1 MEKELDFIKLYEE
14 IYKCLPNRNI
24 QMLLD
29 VCYEIV
35 GVPILVVDILYN
47 VLGNAPKEK
56 TGDPLWDDLISRGG
70 LDTEQ
75 IASLYEDGIIQSV
88 DSEKVL
94 ISSTGD
100 RVKSSRKFRGSSRST
115 VSWKGM

>member
-29 VCYEIV
+29 VCYEVV

-47 VLGNAPKEK
+47 VLGNAPKEQ

-88 DSEKVL
+88 DSEKAPYIVD
-94 ISSTGD
+94 SG
-100 RVKSSRKFRGSSRST
+100 
-115 VSWKGM
+115 